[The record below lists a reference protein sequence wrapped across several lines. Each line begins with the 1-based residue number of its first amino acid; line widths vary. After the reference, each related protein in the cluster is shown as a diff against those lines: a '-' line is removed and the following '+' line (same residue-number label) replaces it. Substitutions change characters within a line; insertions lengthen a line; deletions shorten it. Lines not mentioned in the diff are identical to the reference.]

1 MGGADVAIESADIAF
16 TGTDIRLLPR
26 AFAHARRGRRI
37 MNQNLAVSLALI
49 VLLLPLS
56 FFGVMSLAAVVL
68 AHELTEVLVI
78 LNGLRAAHQ
87 PHIHNHGHAHTPA
100 S

>member
-1 MGGADVAIESADIAF
+1 
-16 TGTDIRLLPR
+16 
-26 AFAHARRGRRI
+26 

-78 LNGLRAAHQ
+78 LNGLRASRQ
-87 PHIHNHGHAHTPA
+87 PHIHIHAGNVHTGHTHSSRADSHEVGA
-100 S
+100 A